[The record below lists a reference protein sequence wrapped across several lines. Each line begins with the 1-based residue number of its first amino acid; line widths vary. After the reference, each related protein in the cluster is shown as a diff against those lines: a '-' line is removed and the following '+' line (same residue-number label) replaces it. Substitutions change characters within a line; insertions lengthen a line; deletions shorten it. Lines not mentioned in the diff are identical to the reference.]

1 MRPER
6 VGILTSQA
14 FSVVNFRGPLI
25 SELVKIGVAVY
36 ALAPDYTE
44 DLKRQVRELGA
55 EPVDYSLS
63 RAGLNPISDAQSLLS
78 MIRALQR
85 LRLDLV
91 LTYHVKPVIY
101 GSIAA
106 VIARVQNRYAMIE
119 GLGYLFL
126 NDPDSSGKFR
136 AVVRWV
142 ATNMYRLSL
151 FFNRRV
157 FFENQDDPQRFHH
170 LGVVKSSQ
178 IVVLDGV
185 GVDLERYPVKQD
197 FPPPTTFIL
206 AGRMLRTKGV
216 HDYVEAARL
225 VRAKYPTT
233 RFILVGEVDVN
244 PDSVAESEL
253 QNWVDEGIVEW
264 PGHVPDVRVWLARA
278 SVFVLPSYGEGKPRS
293 TQEAMASGLPVI
305 TTDCSGCRET
315 VEHGVNGLL
324 VPVHD
329 PKALAEAMIRFVEDP
344 ALLKEFGRMSRQ
356 LAERRFDIH
365 KVNQQIMRTLGYE

>member
-1 MRPER
+1 
-6 VGILTSQA
+6 
-14 FSVVNFRGPLI
+14 
-25 SELVKIGVAVY
+25 
-36 ALAPDYTE
+36 
-44 DLKRQVRELGA
+44 
-55 EPVDYSLS
+55 
-63 RAGLNPISDAQSLLS
+63 
-78 MIRALQR
+78 
-85 LRLDLV
+85 
-91 LTYHVKPVIY
+91 
-101 GSIAA
+101 
-106 VIARVQNRYAMIE
+106 
-119 GLGYLFL
+119 
-126 NDPDSSGKFR
+126 
-136 AVVRWV
+136 
-142 ATNMYRLSL
+142 MYRLSL

-365 KVNQQIMRTLGYE
+365 KVNQQIMRTLGYD